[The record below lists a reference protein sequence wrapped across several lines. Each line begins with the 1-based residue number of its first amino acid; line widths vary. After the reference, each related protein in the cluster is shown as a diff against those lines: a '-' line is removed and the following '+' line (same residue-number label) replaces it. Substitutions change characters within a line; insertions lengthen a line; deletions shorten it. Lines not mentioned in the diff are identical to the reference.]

1 MYSRLIPIA
10 EVCHATL
17 LLGVLLVGVFL
28 WACWECLW
36 MLMNGAVKVGGEP

>member
-17 LLGVLLVGVFL
+17 LLAVLIVGVFAY
-28 WACWECLW
+28 ACGCCVW
-36 MLMNGAVKVGGEP
+36 MVVNGAVKVGGEP